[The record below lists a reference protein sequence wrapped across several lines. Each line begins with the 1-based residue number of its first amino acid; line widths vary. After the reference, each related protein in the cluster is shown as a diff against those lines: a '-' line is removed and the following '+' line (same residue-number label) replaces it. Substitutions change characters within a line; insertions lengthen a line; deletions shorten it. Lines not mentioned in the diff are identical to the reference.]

1 MGGQKVPKHKVLIH
15 VGLDP
20 HQDPHRDPHQN
31 LPIAISAF
39 TFLNRPFLGCE
50 LDVPRLATPRGRARG
65 RAREHAVS
73 ESSPVRYGDLSTI
86 AAPSVTSA
94 VF

>member
-1 MGGQKVPKHKVLIH
+1 MN
-15 VGLDP
+15 
-20 HQDPHRDPHQN
+20 N

-65 RAREHAVS
+65 RARANLQCLSRVQL
-73 ESSPVRYGDLSTI
+73 YGDLSTI
-86 AAPSVTSA
+86 AAAAAAHQLPIVRGG
-94 VF
+94 